1 MNKISVMTPT
11 YNDAKSLEETLN
23 SLVKQTYQNW
33 EQIIIDDGSTDNTK
47 QIIDEFVK
55 KNKVEDKIKYIYQ
68 ENKDQLNAILNG
80 LEQATG
86 DYIFVLPF
94 F

>member
-33 EQIIIDDGSTDNTK
+33 EQIIIDDGSTDNTAK
-47 QIIDEFVK
+47 ILK
-55 KNKVEDKIKYIYQ
+55 KTVPL
-68 ENKDQLNAILNG
+68 KD
-80 LEQATG
+80 
-86 DYIFVLPF
+86 VSKR
-94 F
+94 